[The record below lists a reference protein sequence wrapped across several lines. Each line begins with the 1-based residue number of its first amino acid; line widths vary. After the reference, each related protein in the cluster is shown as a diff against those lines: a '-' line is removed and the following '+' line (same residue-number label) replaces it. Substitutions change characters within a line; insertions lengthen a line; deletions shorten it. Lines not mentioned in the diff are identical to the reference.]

1 MLVSSLLLAA
11 LPLCVRA
18 LDLEPRGDLHFPL
31 HARGTNK
38 DASLPTYKNPKAD
51 IEARVADLLPRM
63 TIEEKVAQLYVLFL
77 SDVEFIT
84 EKHISI
90 QGDINMYMNMTDP
103 LDNTHT
109 YNATGLAELMAT
121 RAGAVWAG
129 YSTPWDKLVYTI
141 TVGQRCDVLVSHLSR
156 RY

>member
-1 MLVSSLLLAA
+1 
-11 LPLCVRA
+11 
-18 LDLEPRGDLHFPL
+18 
-31 HARGTNK
+31 
-38 DASLPTYKNPKAD
+38 
-51 IEARVADLLPRM
+51 
-63 TIEEKVAQLYVLFL
+63 
-77 SDVEFIT
+77 
-84 EKHISI
+84 
-90 QGDINMYMNMTDP
+90 MYMNMTDP

-141 TVGQRCDVLVSHLSR
+141 TVGQRYDFFVSPLSR